1 MMCGVHERAP
11 HPLLRGAVLRYA
23 GYEER
28 AAAPVRRTELPQD
41 RVSLILNLGGP
52 FEVEGRRFGS
62 FVAPVDDRPALTGFE
77 GSARGV
83 QVDLTPFAARAL
95 LGVPLDA
102 LRRRP
107 RRRPRRRARPRGR
120 GARGAAR
127 RRARVGGA
135 LRPARRPAR
144 PRLAGA
150 PAPPPDAARAW
161 ARLQATAGGVRIGA
175 LAGEL
180 GCSRRHLAA
189 RFREHVGVPPKTV
202 ARILRFRR
210 ALTLL
215 RGGAGLAATAQ
226 DCGFADQPHLNR
238 EFRALAGAT
247 PVTFVQDG
255 TAAAA

>member
-11 HPLLRGAVLRYA
+11 HPSLRGAVLRYA
-23 GYEER
+23 GYEEHGPAR
-28 AAAPVRRTELPQD
+28 VQRTELPQD
-41 RVSLILNLGGP
+41 RVSLILNLGDP
-52 FEVEGRRFGS
+52 FEVEGVRHGS
-62 FVAPVDDRPALTGFE
+62 FVAPVDDRPARTSFE
-77 GSARGV
+77 RSARGV

-95 LGVPLDA
+95 LGLPLDELGGALAGDRGDVLGRDAAELEERLDAAPGWEARFPLLDA
-102 LRRRP
+102 LLVTRQ
-107 RRRPRRRARPRGR
+107 
-120 GARGAAR
+120 AA
-127 RRARVGGA
+127 
-135 LRPARRPAR
+135 
-144 PRLAGA
+144 A
-150 PAPPPDAARAW
+150 PPPPPDAARAW
-161 ARLQATAGGVRIGA
+161 ARLQATGGGVRIGA

-210 ALTLL
+210 ALALL
-215 RGGAGLAATAQ
+215 RGGADLAATAQ